1 MTVATD
7 SVLLDKEGSEQTK
20 QIDGLY
26 LLSEHSIRFTFLRCV
41 TTDLQIL

>member
-7 SVLLDKEGSEQTK
+7 SVLLGKEGSEQTK
-20 QIDGLY
+20 QIDGLC
-26 LLSEHSIRFTFLRCV
+26 LLSEHSIWSIFSRCV